1 MYTYRNKKNGA
12 TFTTP
17 CVCTGEDYEEVK
29 ASAPASKAKSGKKQ
43 ESVAD
48 AQSADSGGEDYKD
61 VKASASA
68 PKAKSGKKQEAADDT
83 ESADSGGEDS

>member
-29 ASAPASKAKSGKKQ
+29 ASAPTSPT
-43 ESVAD
+43 
-48 AQSADSGGEDYKD
+48 
-61 VKASASA
+61 
-68 PKAKSGKKQEAADDT
+68 PKAKKGKSQETADA